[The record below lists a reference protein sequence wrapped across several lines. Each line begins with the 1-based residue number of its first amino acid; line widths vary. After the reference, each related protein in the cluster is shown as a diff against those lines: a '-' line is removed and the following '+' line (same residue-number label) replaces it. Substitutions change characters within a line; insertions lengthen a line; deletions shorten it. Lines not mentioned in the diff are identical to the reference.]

1 MLPRPVNTTDI
12 FIFLGCVKAFSWSV
26 CQICSFCRLRLR
38 FQVISL
44 MYLFY
49 ADTASNKEVEVRVLQ
64 LLFLMLTFIIISI
77 TKKEKQRYVSF
88 VAFSFS
94 DKNVNVDNTT
104 LVI

>member
-1 MLPRPVNTTDI
+1 
-12 FIFLGCVKAFSWSV
+12 
-26 CQICSFCRLRLR
+26 
-38 FQVISL
+38 

-64 LLFLMLTFIIISI
+64 LLFLMWTFIIISI

-88 VAFSFS
+88 IAFSFS
-94 DKNVNVDNTT
+94 AKNVNVDNAT